1 MTNWKYPSVGTA
13 RSQSSQILIS
23 PSPRPSQ
30 HWKKS
35 EHTVHP
41 DLGSAKALV
50 RWNRDHLGWKSH
62 GSNQTSAFTLNVCAF
77 EVKTDCRLQLRH
89 EWLFLFWCTRLLQAP
104 GKCKCASTG
113 LMTSLKPKSKFSRA
127 ISFFKCFLCTFFGFE
142 HKLGP
147 TEVFCHVSMK
157 SVVVC
162 IFWNRTPSI
171 LKNGTVLS
179 MSRNELPK
187 DETLVSTTEIHV
199 SAFNSLHHSQFLC
212 SLLLFLVLNFP
223 LDFVVPLDVE
233 VIGLNASLSDQFIS
247 HALIFR
253 PRLVVLNY
261 HLTTNNDICLTN
273 HTLQTHLLSPDCRV
287 SEVISWSIELLQRSS
302 TCFI

>member
-1 MTNWKYPSVGTA
+1 MSHIYL
-13 RSQSSQILIS
+13 SS
-23 PSPRPSQ
+23 
-30 HWKKS
+30 
-35 EHTVHP
+35 
-41 DLGSAKALV
+41 
-50 RWNRDHLGWKSH
+50 
-62 GSNQTSAFTLNVCAF
+62 NVSF
-77 EVKTDCRLQLRH
+77 V
-89 EWLFLFWCTRLLQAP
+89 LFFC
-104 GKCKCASTG
+104 
-113 LMTSLKPKSKFSRA
+113 
-127 ISFFKCFLCTFFGFE
+127 FE

-171 LKNGTVLS
+171 LKNATVFS

-187 DETLVSTTEIHV
+187 DETLVSTTEIHAF
-199 SAFNSLHHSQFLC
+199 AFNSLHHSQFFI

-233 VIGLNASLSDQFIS
+233 VIGLNPLFGVNASLSDQFIS

-261 HLTTNNDICLTN
+261 HLTTNKDVCLTN

-287 SEVISWSIELLQRSS
+287 SEIVSWSIELLQCSS
-302 TCFI
+302 TCFM